1 MGNNLKNIHMKLLI
15 LLIIAIFPL
24 FCAAQEVKKDRFRS
38 TVKLEEIISGH
49 LQELNGKYKI
59 RITETTYEPGGFMG
73 EHHSVGPGIR
83 YVKSGELTYVQNDTT
98 RVYREGTYFYESG
111 DVVYTAYNRGE
122 KAVTIINFEVVPADW
137 KGASPIP
144 VPKSN

>member
-1 MGNNLKNIHMKLLI
+1 MKLLI
-15 LLIIAIFPL
+15 FLIIIISPF
-24 FCAAQEVKKDRFRS
+24 FCGAQEIKKERFRS

-59 RITETTYEPGGFMG
+59 RLSETTYEPGGFIG

-83 YVKSGELTYVQNDTT
+83 YVKSGELTYIQNDTT
-98 RVYREGTYFYESG
+98 RIFREGTYFYESG
-111 DVVYTAYNRGE
+111 DVVHTAYNRSG
-122 KAVTIINFEVVPADW
+122 KAVIIINFEVVPADW